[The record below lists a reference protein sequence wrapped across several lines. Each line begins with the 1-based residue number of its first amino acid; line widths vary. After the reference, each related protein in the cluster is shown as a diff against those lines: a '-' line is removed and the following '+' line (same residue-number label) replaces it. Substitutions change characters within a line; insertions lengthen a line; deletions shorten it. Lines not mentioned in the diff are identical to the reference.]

1 LLDAGILAEVYAELT
16 GGRQAALVFAHGAA
30 AIGAGAASL
39 LAHRPHLL
47 PALLGNEEL
56 VRHHA
61 FTATLGTA
69 PVWDAYFPSQALAGT
84 AETIPA

>member
-30 AIGAGAASL
+30 SIGAGAASL
-39 LAHRPHLL
+39 LAHRPHPL
-47 PALLGNEEL
+47 PALLSNDEL

-69 PVWDAYFPSQALAGT
+69 PVWDAYLPAQALAGQNKL
-84 AETIPA
+84 A